1 MVPPLG
7 SGWFENDEP
16 LDAKRELFLE
26 RLRALATRWSWCTA
40 PHTYAF
46 PRQATGALD
55 LAVNVLERDGG
66 PVVVTLAVH
75 YESDSVRCS
84 TVRKQA
90 SSLDA
95 SRTAPDMRSSG
106 DPASLAY
113 GTATWIQ
120 AAARRALASPGTDD
134 AGASTSQGG

>member
-1 MVPPLG
+1 MVPRAG

-26 RLRALATRWSWCTA
+26 RLRVLASRWPWCAA

-55 LAVNVLERDGG
+55 LAVDVLGRDGG
-66 PVVVTLAVH
+66 PVVLTLAIH

-84 TVRKQA
+84 TARKQP
-90 SSLDA
+90 SSFDP
-95 SRTAPDMRSSG
+95 SRTVPDMRTSG

-113 GTATWIQ
+113 GAATWIQ
-120 AAARRALASPGTDD
+120 GAARRALASASASPD
-134 AGASTSQGG
+134 AEDA

>member
-26 RLRALATRWSWCTA
+26 RLRVLAARWSWSTA

-55 LAVNVLERDGG
+55 LAVDVLGRDGE
-66 PVVVTLAVH
+66 PVVVTLAIPLR
-75 YESDSVRCS
+75 ERLRSVLDRP
-84 TVRKQA
+84 QA
-90 SSLDA
+90 GFFVG
-95 SRTAPDMRSSG
+95 R
-106 DPASLAY
+106 LAY
-113 GTATWIQ
+113 GA
-120 AAARRALASPGTDD
+120 
-134 AGASTSQGG
+134 